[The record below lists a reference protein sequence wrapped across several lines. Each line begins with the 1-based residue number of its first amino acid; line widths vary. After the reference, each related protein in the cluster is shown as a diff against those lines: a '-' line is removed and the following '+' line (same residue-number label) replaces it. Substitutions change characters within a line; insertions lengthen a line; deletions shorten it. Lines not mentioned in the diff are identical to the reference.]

1 MGWAA
6 AHIEKLAAGETVS
19 FRPTGNSMVPKIRSK
34 QLVTVEPVALD
45 AIAVGDVVLC
55 RVKGSEYLHN
65 VLAID
70 SPGGRL
76 RFQIG
81 NNRGGINGWTAAVFG
96 RLVKVED

>member
-1 MGWAA
+1 MGWATD
-6 AHIEKLAAGETVS
+6 HIEKLVTGETVS
-19 FRPTGNSMVPKIRSK
+19 FRPTGNSMVPKIRSR
-34 QLVTVEPVALD
+34 QLVTVEPVEPE
-45 AIAVGDVVLC
+45 AICVGDVVLC

-70 SPGGRL
+70 APAGKL

-81 NNRGGINGWTAAVFG
+81 NNRGYVNGWTTAVFG